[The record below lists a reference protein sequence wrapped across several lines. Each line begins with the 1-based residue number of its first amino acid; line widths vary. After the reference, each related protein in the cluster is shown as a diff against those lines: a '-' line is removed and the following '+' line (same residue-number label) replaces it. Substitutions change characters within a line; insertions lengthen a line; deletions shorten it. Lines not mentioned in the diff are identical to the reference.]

1 MTLSHTR
8 KQIRQV
14 LLITL
19 ILNVAVAVGKIV
31 LGVVT
36 GALAIAADGVHS
48 LTDSAGNITGLVANH
63 YADQPPDDE
72 HPYGHRRFE
81 TLAALSIGG
90 LLLLTAW
97 EMIQSALERLS
108 SEGIPY
114 LPPLAFAVMI
124 VTLVINIFVS
134 RYQIRQGERLKSE
147 ILLADA
153 KHTSSDIY
161 VTVAVLISMGLV
173 SVTGWGWID
182 ALAALIVVVLIG
194 RAALQ
199 IVSQTGGVLV
209 DRAPYPPEQLR
220 DLVLSVPS
228 VQQIDRIRSRGTADA
243 AHIDVDVRVSP
254 AMTADHTAHIT
265 QAISNKLNDELDGVS
280 EIEVH
285 FVPQKQS
292 DNDCTLIAR
301 ASADALGLATHEVS
315 ISDTVDGRTLELHVE
330 VPGEQTL
337 SEAHAQ
343 VSKLEADIRAKLPD
357 LHRIITHIEPM
368 LTSDISRDDSLILEA
383 ADHIE
388 TQSRGLL
395 RVHYPQVDWH
405 DFQVRGVDTGFVM
418 TLHATLPANMTIG
431 AAHEI
436 AEQAEMLLRSKIVN
450 LNRVT
455 IHTEPF
461 DH

>member
-1 MTLSHTR
+1 
-8 KQIRQV
+8 
-14 LLITL
+14 
-19 ILNVAVAVGKIV
+19 
-31 LGVVT
+31 
-36 GALAIAADGVHS
+36 
-48 LTDSAGNITGLVANH
+48 
-63 YADQPPDDE
+63 
-72 HPYGHRRFE
+72 
-81 TLAALSIGG
+81 
-90 LLLLTAW
+90 
-97 EMIQSALERLS
+97 
-108 SEGIPY
+108 
-114 LPPLAFAVMI
+114 
-124 VTLVINIFVS
+124 
-134 RYQIRQGERLKSE
+134 
-147 ILLADA
+147 
-153 KHTSSDIY
+153 
-161 VTVAVLISMGLV
+161 MGLV
-173 SVTGWGWID
+173 SLTGWGWVD
-182 ALAALIVVVLIG
+182 AVAALIVVVLIG
-194 RAALQ
+194 KSALE

-209 DRAPYPPEQLR
+209 DRAPYPPQELH
-220 DLVLSVPS
+220 DLVMSVPS
-228 VQQIDRIRSRGTADA
+228 VDQVERVRSRGTADA

-254 AMTADHTAHIT
+254 AMTADHTANISR
-265 QAISNKLNDELDGVS
+265 AIVDKLNDELEGVS

-285 FVPQKQS
+285 FVPQVQT
-292 DNDCTLIAR
+292 DNDTTLIAR

-368 LTSDISRDDSLILEA
+368 LTSDVSRDDRLVREA

-418 TLHATLPANMTIG
+418 TLHATLPATMTIG
-431 AAHEI
+431 AAHDI
-436 AEQAEMLLRSKIVN
+436 AEQAEMLLRGKIIN